1 MKKFLALLLVMM
13 LIMTCFTACG
23 SKDEAEGETPDT
35 NLEQDVETGD
45 DEANADADTEADAEQ
60 ENDEEALALLKEYSD
75 VRTRLGAEIQKGDV
89 SEERIA
95 EIREELEEAYSK
107 MTTNDTI
114 TAYINAQRTFQ
125 AVIDQ
130 MNNILSFH
138 ITGKIPGGCS
148 GNCSS
153 CNSCG

>member
-1 MKKFLALLLVMM
+1 MAEIFEKARELGQAIIESNEYKELK
-13 LIMTCFTACG
+13 AC
-23 SKDEAEGETPDT
+23 
-35 NLEQDVETGD
+35 EQ
-45 DEANADADTEADAEQ
+45 AQ
-60 ENDEEALALLKEYSD
+60 ENDEVALNLLKEYSE
-75 VRTRLGAEIQKGDV
+75 VRSNLAAEIQKGDV

-125 AVIDQ
+125 SIIDQ
-130 MNNILSFH
+130 MNNIISFH
-138 ITGKIPGGCS
+138 ITGKMPGGCS

-153 CNSCG
+153 CGGDCH

>member
-1 MKKFLALLLVMM
+1 MAEIFEKARELGEA
-13 LIMTCFTACG
+13 IIE
-23 SKDEAEGETPDT
+23 SKEYKELKEAE
-35 NLEQDVETGD
+35 LK
-45 DEANADADTEADAEQ
+45 Q

-130 MNNILSFH
+130 MNNILAFH
-138 ITGKIPGGCS
+138 ITGKMPGGCS
-148 GNCSS
+148 GSCSS
-153 CNSCG
+153 CGGGCH

>member
-1 MKKFLALLLVMM
+1 MAEIFEKARELGEAIIESKEYKELKAAELA
-13 LIMTCFTACG
+13 
-23 SKDEAEGETPDT
+23 
-35 NLEQDVETGD
+35 
-45 DEANADADTEADAEQ
+45 Q
-60 ENDEEALALLKEYSD
+60 ENSEEAMALLKEYSEI
-75 VRTRLGAEIQKGDV
+75 RSRLAEEIHKGDV

-95 EIREELEEAYSK
+95 QIREELEAAYEK
-107 MTTNDTI
+107 TTTNELI

-138 ITGKIPGGCS
+138 ITGQIPGGCS

-153 CNSCG
+153 CGGSCS

>member
-1 MKKFLALLLVMM
+1 MAEIFEKARELGQAIIESKEYKELKACELA
-13 LIMTCFTACG
+13 
-23 SKDEAEGETPDT
+23 
-35 NLEQDVETGD
+35 
-45 DEANADADTEADAEQ
+45 Q
-60 ENDEEALALLKEYSD
+60 ENDEVALTLLKEYSE
-75 VRTRLGAEIQKGDV
+75 VRSNLASEIQKGDV

-125 AVIDQ
+125 SIIDQ
-130 MNNILSFH
+130 MNSIISFH
-138 ITGKIPGGCS
+138 ITGKMPGGCS

-153 CNSCG
+153 CGGDCH